1 MIKRVTMMLYKRKCL
16 FFYPIIFLCLAF
28 FACKQEK
35 QDAPL
40 FELMKNTG
48 IRFSNEV
55 TDTKDFNIFTFRNFY
70 NGAGVAIGDIN
81 NDGLADI
88 FFTANMGS
96 NQLYLNKG
104 NFQFENISIKAGF
117 ADKKKWATGVVMADV
132 NNDGWLDI

>member
-70 NGAGVAIGDIN
+70 NGAGVAIVPPVEPTSHTR
-81 NDGLADI
+81 AAH
-88 FFTANMGS
+88 F
-96 NQLYLNKG
+96 LNVRPK
-104 NFQFENISIKAGF
+104 N
-117 ADKKKWATGVVMADV
+117 
-132 NNDGWLDI
+132 